1 MLSSQATQTSLNLT
15 QIKKPDEEL
24 FAPVGSLK
32 QREEITPYTD
42 HNSRTKKKEK
52 ENRKKEKELREREE
66 DSK

>member
-42 HNSRTKKKEK
+42 HNSRTTTKKKEK
-52 ENRKKEKELREREE
+52 ENRKKKRIKR
-66 DSK
+66 KRGR